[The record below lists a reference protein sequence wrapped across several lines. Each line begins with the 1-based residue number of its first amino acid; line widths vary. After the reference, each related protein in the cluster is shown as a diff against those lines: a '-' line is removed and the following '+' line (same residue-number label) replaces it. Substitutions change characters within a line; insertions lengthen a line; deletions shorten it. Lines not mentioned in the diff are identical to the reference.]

1 MTYTYKTR
9 GVCAQ
14 KINIEIDENGKVGEV
29 QFFGG
34 CDGNHKGI
42 CSLIKGEDI
51 DKVIEKLEGV
61 KCGFRQ
67 TSCPDQL
74 AQALKEIK
82 KQ

>member
-1 MTYTYKTR
+1 MTYTYRTR

-14 KINIEIDENGKVGEV
+14 KINIEIDGDKIVNV

-42 CSLIKGEDI
+42 CKLIEGEKI
-51 DKVIEKLEGV
+51 DKVIERLEGV

-82 KQ
+82 AQ